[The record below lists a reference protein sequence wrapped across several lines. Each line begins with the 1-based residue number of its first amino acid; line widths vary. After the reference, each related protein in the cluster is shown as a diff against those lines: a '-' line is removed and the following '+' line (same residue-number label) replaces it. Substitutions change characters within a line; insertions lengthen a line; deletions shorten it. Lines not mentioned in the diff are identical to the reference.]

1 MRVSHRVS
9 AMWSTVKCP
18 KCETRVP
25 VGAALGTGR
34 PSQQAANVDAEAE
47 SGTRWSFI
55 WTPPRGDFC
64 PECDFPLS
72 KYFGRLKW
80 IRTMMVGVAIVI
92 LAFIAQVIGAVG
104 PDGPTFLPMM
114 RQVMRVGAVVFGIG
128 VVGIIIP
135 GKHGPDAFRADI
147 GPALRHCAD
156 RWA

>member
-1 MRVSHRVS
+1 MRVSQRVS

-72 KYFGRLKW
+72 KFFGRLKW
-80 IRTMMVGVAIVI
+80 ILTMMVGVAIVI
-92 LAFIAQVIGAVG
+92 SAFIAQVIGAVG

-114 RQVMRVGAVVFGIG
+114 RQVMRVGVVVFGIG

-135 GKHGPDAFRADI
+135 GRHGPDSFRAQ
-147 GPALRHCAD
+147 PRS
-156 RWA
+156 